1 MGTLTTLLSGS
12 KSRYVANSGKVIVDW
27 VLANSGGKPHNKAK
41 RNERIMTHG
50 EVNRRELRGLAG
62 EIR

>member
-12 KSRYVANSGKVIVDW
+12 NARYVANSGKVIVDW

-41 RNERIMTHG
+41 LS
-50 EVNRRELRGLAG
+50 EVNES
-62 EIR
+62 

>member
-12 KSRYVANSGKVIVDW
+12 NARYVANSGKVIVDW
-27 VLANSGGKPHNKAK
+27 VLDNSGGKPHNKAK
-41 RNERIMTHG
+41 RNERVMAHG
-50 EVNRRELRGLAG
+50 EENRRELRGLAG